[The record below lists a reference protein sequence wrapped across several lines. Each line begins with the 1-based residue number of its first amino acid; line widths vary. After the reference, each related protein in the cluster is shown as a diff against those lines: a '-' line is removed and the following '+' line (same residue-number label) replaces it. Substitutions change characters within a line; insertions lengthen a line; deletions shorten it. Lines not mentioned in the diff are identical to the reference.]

1 MPTAEQ
7 MGMKLPDGMDY
18 IKDGDDAIT
27 HNARQ
32 AAKWITDTMYK
43 RGSVRPN
50 MSIREQFYGSEW
62 AGTWYCASGAV
73 CATLTDLP
81 PDLEENP
88 RGFNITV
95 DTMGQGV
102 ILKIRVY
109 DVWGDA
115 EYICNSAPSG
125 SIGWTRWRKYMFEG
139 DVAESNTA
147 PPPAGFKT
155 VPLALTS
162 PVNASATESATAGSL
177 RYPLHYAVPIPRW
190 RVHVQN
196 VNDRSGTV
204 YPGIVSFTGAWVG
217 PGSHTNGNYPKS
229 AVQVMPAFKTQSDGS
244 EFIGPWISDFPLD
257 AATDYL
263 LSMGYTAPAGQE
275 HVSTYGAVWRTTNST
290 ANFLAPAHTLS
301 KTGPFSIWI
310 EAEVPENVPVVAEL
324 GSSGAAG
331 VGSTHPMLHS
341 AIATYARKHG
351 ALPMYYAHA
360 GSTLGIWGDPSH
372 HKWQKWQDYARPD
385 ALWIS
390 LGQNDLFGS
399 QTLEQVQSST
409 AEVLAAVR
417 AMATHNVYM
426 TTVPPRTAAGD
437 ETKRRQYNAWL
448 KTRPLGVRD
457 VFDVSAAL
465 SADDET
471 IRPEFDADGIHANAA
486 GGAAKVAAINRP
498 LFEPFRRYT
507 ISQDAGRV
515 ITAWDYVNHRE
526 QMIYG
531 DTGMRDVTSLITNHV
546 SGKLL
551 MQRTGNVVI
560 VHFNDIM
567 TSHPEAAGWTKLATI
582 PSGFRAAVSSDQMST
597 YPDATRQ
604 RRRQVNY
611 YGDVSVSNYNPNTPQ
626 IGTAVYTTRD
636 PWPAT
641 LPGVPA

>member
-7 MGMKLPDGMDY
+7 MGMKLPVGMDY
-18 IKDGDDAIT
+18 IREGDDAIS

-32 AAKWITDTMYK
+32 TAKYITDTSYK
-43 RGSVRPN
+43 RGSVRPD

-62 AGTWYCASGAV
+62 AGTWYCASGSV

-115 EYICNSAPSG
+115 EYICNSAPTG
-125 SIGWTRWRKYMFEG
+125 SVGWTRWRKYMFEG
-139 DVAESNTA
+139 DIADSNNA

-162 PVNASATESATAGSL
+162 PANASGTETTAVGAL
-177 RYPLHYAVPIPRW
+177 RYPLLYAVPIPRW

-204 YPGIVSFTGAWVG
+204 YPGVVNFNGAWIA
-217 PGSHTNGNYPKS
+217 PGSHDTGGYAKTP
-229 AVQVMPAFKTQSDGS
+229 VQVMPAFATQSDGS
-244 EFIGPWISDFPLD
+244 EFIGPWISDFPLA
-257 AATDYL
+257 AATEYL
-263 LSMGYTAPAGQE
+263 LGMGYANATNQQN
-275 HVSTYGAVWRTTNST
+275 VSTYGAVFRSAASVGASYTRPSD
-290 ANFLAPAHTLS
+290 LALS

-341 AIATYARKHG
+341 AIAAYARKHG

-399 QTLEQVQSST
+399 QTLEQVQSAT

-507 ISQDAGRV
+507 INQDAGRT

-526 QMIYG
+526 QLIYG
-531 DTGMRDVTSLITNHV
+531 DTGWRKVAENIHVRRDGNTVWLHIYGAIGTSGENKDLDAAILPTGFRPRFHTQDTYEQGSTIKRLSNLT
-546 SGKLL
+546 SGQVRLYAHA
-551 MQRTGNVVI
+551 GG
-560 VHFNDIM
+560 
-567 TSHPEAAGWTKLATI
+567 GWTT
-582 PSGFRAAVSSDQMST
+582 AADSW
-597 YPDATRQ
+597 
-604 RRRQVNY
+604 
-611 YGDVSVSNYNPNTPQ
+611 
-626 IGTAVYTTRD
+626 TTTD